1 MYNEPNH
8 NNGVVSHPEPHIL
21 EIKVK
26 WALGRTA
33 INKASAC
40 NGIPVELFK
49 IQNDDAIKLL
59 HSICQ
64 QIWKTQ
70 QWAQDWKRSILIPV
84 PKKGNTE
91 ECANHRT
98 TTLISHAS
106 KIILKILPARLQ
118 HYETKNS
125 QTSKLDLGKEEEL
138 EIKLPTSAG
147 S

>member
-1 MYNEPNH
+1 M
-8 NNGVVSHPEPHIL
+8 VSHQEPDIL
-21 EIKVK
+21 ESEAKR
-26 WALGRTA
+26 ALGSTA
-33 INKASAC
+33 IIKANGC
-40 NGIPVELFK
+40 NRIPVELFK
-49 IQNDDAIKLL
+49 TVKDDAIKVL

-84 PKKGNTE
+84 PKKGNTK

-118 HYETKNS
+118 HYAN
-125 QTSKLDLGKEEEL
+125 
-138 EIKLPTSAG
+138 
-147 S
+147 